1 MPSRFNNMIKL
12 TIDHITVEVQE
23 GITVMEA
30 AATLGISI
38 PSMCF
43 HPGFSNHPSCM
54 ICIVKDLD
62 RDNFVPSCTL
72 PVSEGMNILTGT
84 EEVREARKEALE
96 LLLSDHIGDCEAP
109 CRLSCPAFMDI
120 PLMNRLIAL
129 GDFHQALHI
138 VREEIALPLILGYIC
153 PAPCERACKRKPID
167 AAVSICLLKR
177 ATAQYQNRAD
187 SIVPDLIKGN
197 GKRVAIVGTGPAG
210 LSAAF
215 WLLRTGHACVLFD
228 QHEKAGGAMRYSI
241 SEERLPQEMLDAEI
255 NTIRDMGA
263 EFHLDTPISK
273 DFFQHEILPGFDAV
287 ILATGNLTSTL
298 ADAFGIQPDSTGSF
312 INKRDFT
319 TSLAGVFAC
328 GNIIREQKMAV
339 HSVAQGKMAAM
350 QVVIYLGTS
359 VGKAVPDESDNAAKM
374 HSDREARNRNAVSL
388 TGHLFEQ
395 EWAEYMKDSIPG
407 PRLEPMSGILGGFT
421 RVEAMHE
428 AKRCLHC
435 DCRKPVSCKLRLY
448 AGEYGAN
455 RKRYAGAERKRLT
468 RSMHHEQV
476 VYETEKCIRCGLCVK
491 ITEKHGETIG
501 LTFAGRGFDV
511 QIAVPFNETVREALT
526 VTASECVEACPTGA
540 LAFKTN
546 EERDK

>member
-1 MPSRFNNMIKL
+1 MPSRFINMIKL
-12 TIDHITVEVQE
+12 TIDHIPVEVEE
-23 GITVMEA
+23 GFTVMEA
-30 AATLGISI
+30 AAILGISI

-54 ICIVKDLD
+54 ICIVKDVS
-62 RDNFVPSCTL
+62 RDNFVPSCAL

-84 EEVREARKEALE
+84 EEVTKARKEALE

-120 PLMNRLIAL
+120 PLMNRLIGM
-129 GDFHQALHI
+129 GDFQKALRI

-153 PAPCERACKRKPID
+153 PAPCEKACKRKPMD

-187 SIVPDLIKGN
+187 STFPGLIKGN
-197 GKRVAIVGTGPAG
+197 GKRIAIVGTGPAG

-215 WLLRTGHACVLFD
+215 WLLRSGHACVLFD

-241 SEERLPQEMLDAEI
+241 SEERLPKEMLDAEI
-255 NTIRDMGA
+255 NTIKSMGA
-263 EFHLDTPISK
+263 EFHLDTLISK

-298 ADAFGIQPDSTGSF
+298 ADAFGIQPDSTGLF

-319 TSLAGVFAC
+319 TSQAGVFAC

-339 HSVAQGKMAAM
+339 HSVAQGKMAAI
-350 QVVIYLGTS
+350 QVGIYLGTS
-359 VGKAVPDESDNAAKM
+359 VGKALQDESDKSVTLQA
-374 HSDREARNRNAVSL
+374 HREAMNRNAVSQ

-395 EWAEYMKDSIPG
+395 EWAEYLKDSIPD
-407 PRLEPMSGILGGFT
+407 PRLEPKGGIIEGFT
-421 RVEAMHE
+421 MEEAMHE

-455 RKRYAGAERKRLT
+455 RKRYAGPERKRLT
-468 RSMHHEQV
+468 RSIHHEQV
-476 VYETEKCIRCGLCVK
+476 VYETEKCIRCGLCVE

-501 LTFAGRGFDV
+501 LTFADRGFDV
-511 QIAVPFNETVREALT
+511 RIAVPFNETVREALT
-526 VTASECVEACPTGA
+526 VTARECVEACPTGA